1 MTAMTLLF
9 DLDGTLVDSLPDLT
23 AAVNAARQHFSLPP
37 VTAEQTRT
45 YIGDGQLNLVKRAF
59 ADAPQDLDIQEPL
72 QILREYY
79 RGHLLDQTQLFPGVL
94 ETLQLLA
101 ETCKLAVVTN
111 KPQVEAEQVCEGLG
125 IASLLACVVGGG
137 RTINLKPH
145 PEPLLLATRL
155 IDQAPENTWMVG
167 DHYTDLEAAAAAG
180 YKSCFC
186 KYGYGQIRQQ
196 KPDRQIDKFSELL
209 KPL

>member
-1 MTAMTLLF
+1 MTAMILLF

-23 AAVNAARQHFSLPP
+23 AAVNAARQHFSLAA
-37 VTAEQTRT
+37 VSAEQTRT

-79 RGHLLDQTQLFPGVL
+79 REHLLEQTQLFPGVL
-94 ETLQLLA
+94 ETLQFLA
-101 ETCKLAVVTN
+101 ENCKLAVVTN
-111 KPQVEAEQVCEGLG
+111 KPQAEAEQVCEGLG
-125 IASLLACVVGGG
+125 IASLLTCIVGGG

-145 PEPLLLATRL
+145 PEPLHLAIQL
-155 IDQAPENTWMVG
+155 IDKETKNIWMVG

-186 KYGYGQIRQQ
+186 KYGYGEIRQQ
-196 KPDRQIDKFSELL
+196 QPDRQIDEFTELVAEL
-209 KPL
+209 